1 MKRVDCP
8 HCGAQLDPALVEAQ
22 AQVQCAQCGRQLRL
36 MRKRDWRAAKG
47 ETAKA
52 SNQTA
57 PSESPERPAEKPP
70 QPSAKPLPPP
80 APLPVNRRPESL
92 LPPPTR
98 VPIAGRQPEHS
109 EETPLESAPNI
120 ALETRPSVPTD
131 NLLEE
136 LSKRKARTR
145 LWMAAALVAFTAV
158 SLAAILFLLNSNPK
172 QETAGSTE
180 IQASGAK
187 AELENNSASKTEQQK
202 QAPPAEDNSAKEK
215 SVDGSP
221 PAEAESGE
229 ADKVVAPDPLS
240 EKPIAWGE
248 LDSVG
253 RRDLEKLWAQL
264 HPYVFRLVVKKSDSE
279 RTISGLLL
287 DSRGYLVTSLAAVE
301 GATSIVAAPA
311 PSDPLAELPSDAL
324 KDEVRGVLAV
334 DRVHDLALLQINR
347 RLVNVV
353 SGLQPSDKLLVPG
366 RALIQSAAI
375 GPERFGWLT
384 ETKIKESSPE
394 KFPAA
399 LRQQIERRE
408 LDLSP
413 YWPQHQLQ
421 LSSGAGAGL
430 FTDDGRLAG
439 VNTGIKHE
447 GGQFI
452 SEAKLVFELLK
463 QAKEPAGPLSALT
476 KQSKPAT
483 TNAEAS
489 TTSEPSPAETLANSG
504 PGASPFPAGHEA
516 EPLAK
521 RLADAA
527 FACEAF
533 GWLPGEEGVQP
544 AELPAALVA
553 WREARELLRARRLF
567 PDDSKLLSKQ
577 VTHWTGRI
585 NATLLSLDREQSAE
599 LNRKAW
605 ASLKGESAQTLVL
618 FVRVA
623 LQPGTSPRLA
633 GVDTATFQLLG
644 TDQYLIAEIEQNAAP
659 LLPDSEWLVV
669 ATIDPSEEVLV
680 NPQPD
685 KQANARKAKNCKEI
699 SEVKSIGFR
708 VDPLKTNPGK
718 QDKQS
723 DQ

>member
-8 HCGAQLDPALVEAQ
+8 HCGAQLDPALVESQ
-22 AQVQCAQCGRQLRL
+22 SQVQCAQCGRQLRL
-36 MRKRDWRAAKG
+36 MRKRDLRAAKG
-47 ETAKA
+47 EAA
-52 SNQTA
+52 SAFNQTA
-57 PSESPERPAEKPP
+57 SPPTEK
-70 QPSAKPLPPP
+70 LPIAP
-80 APLPVNRRPESL
+80 APPVAETTSPPVNRRPESL
-92 LPPPTR
+92 LPPPAR
-98 VPIAGRQPEHS
+98 VPIPGRPKEES
-109 EETPLESAPNI
+109 EEAAIELAPSIAMESRPNVST
-120 ALETRPSVPTD
+120 A

-136 LSKRKARTR
+136 LSKRKARSR
-145 LWMAAALVAFTAV
+145 LWMSAALVAFTAV
-158 SLAAILFLLNSNPK
+158 SIAAILLLLNSDSPK
-172 QETAGSTE
+172 PTASSDE
-180 IQASGAK
+180 IEVAS
-187 AELENNSASKTEQQK
+187 AELEPKQLDVSKMETEKQVPSVEDESAAKN
-202 QAPPAEDNSAKEK
+202 PPAAPNLPETE
-215 SVDGSP
+215 
-221 PAEAESGE
+221 PA
-229 ADKVVAPDPLS
+229 VVTQPTA

-311 PSDPLAELPSDAL
+311 PNDPLAELSPDAL

-334 DRVHDLALLQINR
+334 DRAHDLALLQINR

-366 RALIQSAAI
+366 RALIQAAAI

-430 FTDDGRLAG
+430 FADDGRLAG

-489 TTSEPSPAETLANSG
+489 PGSESSPAETLASSG

-533 GWLPGEEGVQP
+533 GWLPGEEGGQP

-567 PDDSKLLSKQ
+567 PEDSKLLSKQ

-585 NATLLSLDREQSAE
+585 NATLLSIDREQSAE

-618 FVRVA
+618 FVRVV

-669 ATIDPSEEVLV
+669 ATIDPSDEVLV

-708 VDPLKTNPGK
+708 VDPLKTNPGN

-723 DQ
+723 EQ

>member
-8 HCGAQLDPALVEAQ
+8 HCGAQLDPALVESQ
-22 AQVQCAQCGRQLRL
+22 SQVQCAQCGRQLRL
-36 MRKRDWRAAKG
+36 MRKRDLKAAKG
-47 ETAKA
+47 EAA
-52 SNQTA
+52 SAFNQTA
-57 PSESPERPAEKPP
+57 SPPTEK
-70 QPSAKPLPPP
+70 LPNPP
-80 APLPVNRRPESL
+80 APPVAETTSPPVNRRPESL
-92 LPPPTR
+92 LPPPAR
-98 VPIAGRQPEHS
+98 VPIPGRPKEES
-109 EETPLESAPNI
+109 EEATIELAPSIAMESRPNVST
-120 ALETRPSVPTD
+120 A

-136 LSKRKARTR
+136 LSKRKARSR
-145 LWMAAALVAFTAV
+145 LWMSAALVAFTAV
-158 SLAAILFLLNSNPK
+158 SIAAILLLLNSDSPK
-172 QETAGSTE
+172 PTASSDE
-180 IQASGAK
+180 IEVAS
-187 AELENNSASKTEQQK
+187 AELESKQLDVSKTETEK
-202 QAPPAEDNSAKEK
+202 QVPSVEDESAAKNPPAAPDLPETEPA
-215 SVDGSP
+215 VVTQP
-221 PAEAESGE
+221 PA
-229 ADKVVAPDPLS
+229 

-248 LDSVG
+248 LDSLG

-264 HPYVFRLVVKKSDSE
+264 HPYTFRLVVKKPDSE

-287 DSRGYLVTSLAAVE
+287 DSRGCLVTSLAAIE
-301 GATSIVAAPA
+301 GATSIIAAPA
-311 PSDPLAELPSDAL
+311 PSDPLAELPADAL

-334 DRVHDLALLQINR
+334 DRTHDLALLQINR

-366 RALIQSAAI
+366 RALIQAAAI

-384 ETKIKESSPE
+384 ESKVKEGALE
-394 KFPAA
+394 KFPPA
-399 LRQQIERRE
+399 LQQLIERRE
-408 LDLSP
+408 LDLGP

-421 LSSGAGAGL
+421 LSCGAGAGL

-447 GGQFI
+447 GGQLI
-452 SEAKLVFELLK
+452 AEAKLVFELLK
-463 QAKEPAGPLSALT
+463 LAKEPAGPLSALT
-476 KQSKPAT
+476 KQTKPT
-483 TNAEAS
+483 TTDAAGSGTGEQNPAAALAS
-489 TTSEPSPAETLANSG
+489 SG

-533 GWLPGEEGVQP
+533 GWLPSDEGTQP

-567 PDDSKLLSKQ
+567 TDDSKLLSKQ
-577 VTHWTGRI
+577 VAHWTGRI
-585 NATLLSLDREQSAE
+585 NSTLLSLDREQSAE
-599 LNRKAW
+599 WNQKAW

-633 GVDTATFQLLG
+633 GVDTATLQLLG
-644 TDQYLIAEIEQNAAP
+644 TDQYLIAEVEPNAAP
-659 LLPDSEWLVV
+659 LLPESEWLVV
-669 ATIDPSEEVLV
+669 ATIDPSEEILV

-685 KQANARKAKNCKEI
+685 KQANARKAKECKEI

-708 VDPLKTNPGK
+708 VDPLKADSGKEGK
-718 QDKQS
+718 QA

>member
-1 MKRVDCP
+1 VKRVDCP

-36 MRKRDWRAAKG
+36 MRKRDLRPAKG
-47 ETAKA
+47 EATPTPDGEPAR
-52 SNQTA
+52 
-57 PSESPERPAEKPP
+57 PPEKKPP
-70 QPSAKPLPPP
+70 TLAPALPEPKPR
-80 APLPVNRRPESL
+80 PVGGRPESL
-92 LPPPTR
+92 LPPPPR
-98 VPIAGRQPEHS
+98 VPIPGRPAEES
-109 EETPLESAPNI
+109 EEAPIELAPSI
-120 ALETRPSVPTD
+120 ALESRPSVPTD

-136 LSKRKARTR
+136 LSNRKARTR
-145 LWMAAALVAFTAV
+145 VRMSAALVAFTAV
-158 SLAAILFLLNSNPK
+158 SLAAILWLVNTNPK
-172 QETAGSTE
+172 KETAASDE
-180 IQASGAK
+180 IQAAGAK
-187 AELENNSASKTEQQK
+187 AELQDNAALKTEQQK
-202 QAPPAEDNSAKEK
+202 QAPPAEDNSVEEK
-215 SVDGSP
+215 SVDGNSP
-221 PAEAESGE
+221 AAGESGE
-229 ADKVVAPDPLS
+229 EEKAVAPQPPV

-287 DSRGYLVTSLAAVE
+287 DSRGYLVTSLAAIE

-311 PSDPLAELPSDAL
+311 PSDPLSELAADAL

-334 DRVHDLALLQINR
+334 DRAHDLALLQINR

-366 RALIQSAAI
+366 RALIQAAAI

-384 ETKIKESSPE
+384 ESKIKASTPE
-394 KFPAA
+394 KFPAS
-399 LRQQIERRE
+399 LQQQIERRE
-408 LDLSP
+408 LDLGP

-421 LSSGAGAGL
+421 LSCGAGAGL
-430 FTDDGRLAG
+430 FTEDGRLAG

-463 QAKEPAGPLSALT
+463 QAKEPAGPLSALS
-476 KQSKPAT
+476 KLSKPAT
-483 TNAEAS
+483 ANAEAS
-489 TTSEPSPAETLANSG
+489 TTSEQSPAAAVANTG

-516 EPLAK
+516 DPLAK

-533 GWLPGEEGVQP
+533 GWLPGEEGTQP
-544 AELPAALVA
+544 AALPAALIA

-567 PDDSKLLSKQ
+567 PDDSKLFSKQ

-605 ASLKGESAQTLVL
+605 ASLQGESAQTLVL

-644 TDQYLIAEIEQNAAP
+644 TDQYLIAEVEPNAAP

-669 ATIDPSEEVLV
+669 ATIDPSEELLV

-685 KQANARKAKNCKEI
+685 KQANARKAKECKEI

-708 VDPLKTNPGK
+708 VDPLKANPGK
-718 QDKQS
+718 QDKQT